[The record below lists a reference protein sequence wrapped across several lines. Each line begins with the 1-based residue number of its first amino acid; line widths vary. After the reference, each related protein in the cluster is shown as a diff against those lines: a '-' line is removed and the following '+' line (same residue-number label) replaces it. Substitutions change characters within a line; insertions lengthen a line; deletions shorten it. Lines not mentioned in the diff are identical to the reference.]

1 MRTAA
6 RWSPLDRKGVSEVA
20 AKLTPAEVL
29 ADLIAEGVRR
39 RQGGVGVLVRD
50 VPAPDPNRLLQALA
64 SLRNEGF
71 ELRIAYLRE
80 GGQAAATGAGF
91 TDGLFS
97 TEIEQAER
105 WRNERDL
112 DALIVVIAHGDE
124 AKLSSLED
132 FSAITSRELKAILV
146 RRALGEE
153 AGQSEVQSRWW
164 RHLDADDSVGL
175 GPLIDYYTALAG
187 KSGHDFL
194 DASSREIY
202 HLGLLPDPEFFNDP
216 HEGAV
221 QRRLDRNRELSSR
234 LQMLNA
240 QDRRRITEVLKA
252 ETDDDARKALQEALS
267 QLDRTRLE
275 GGANKAIS
283 FQAADRLVRARVKKP
298 KEDPPKRPP
307 TEKVTKVAAEALI
320 DEDRAEDVATIVDNL
335 KAQLNTLDEGK
346 LRPETIRT
354 KLPDGATE
362 AVTTARLDLLNLLGK
377 VLGEDTYG
385 GLIEVDAPELE
396 SALRRFD
403 VEQHLVAR
411 WQGDRIEEYLHHFAD
426 DEAGVA
432 LGQRFA
438 AYVDARKDVLPWIRT
453 LAVEPLAVAAHR
465 PTRSVLLTFI
475 AAYEALN
482 DTLRNSFETLYQRFG
497 QDANE
502 LLGHLLLLETIVI
515 RIDDRTYAIA
525 APTHPLFLWHYARYA
540 EIVDAQRDR
549 LDGRDRVLVAQAA
562 ERLPFFLTSIF
573 IPSTAVS
580 NEANLIYLSRLG
592 PLPYFG
598 RETEG
603 GASND
608 GLASIRALVEAQL
621 ALEPH
626 SQQGYRLG
634 LVDPPDA
641 GSYLTMLADL
651 AEDGKLSG
659 AHLTI
664 YRHPRSTSGVEL
676 RLDEAEE
683 DRIARVFRAITP
695 HRLFTFEIRALPR
708 QELGPPEDEVHH
720 LVVAFDQGTGQMNP
734 ARAALHPIQP
744 LAVPRR
750 IAYREIHKTVELE
763 PASGGPFQDYNNLV
777 RRLAPVGTS
786 YLAVHQQKK
795 LREGLHAIA
804 SRVPWMAVA
813 DRQVDRDLRIGELRI
828 MTARDGERD
837 VAGFARSTI
846 PFRRSLRDV
855 VREYNAYISVTDLDD
870 LLEQLSDLLDAGIL
884 NLRPDASG
892 KTNFNRIKG
901 LLGTLLAARWF
912 RKTGDEATRLLV
924 SLDGAEARRWLHLSD
939 DPLRADLV
947 GFTWTNDHCT
957 VSVIEVKAVQ
967 AKGVEY
973 AVKGGVASGPAID
986 QMLSTR
992 RLLEQVFVANRDD
1005 ELITTPARREILRE
1019 HLYRELTKGTYTADE
1034 RKLWADRLQRL
1045 LDGTVSTDL
1054 RCHLIDV
1061 RLGVDSA
1068 SLKDMKVVANEGE
1081 GAFPVEI
1088 TELNER
1094 QIEALIPIEPEPEP
1108 EHEEVSTDE
1117 TSPDLPSHLD
1127 EVPASSPEA
1136 AAQSHEP
1143 DHDVRDSAALERTRE
1158 PGASAPDR
1166 PRALLG
1172 TAPGEYGKPRQIWF
1186 DPAAPDDRLPNPH
1199 LMITGET
1206 GSGKTQAT
1214 KAILADMRPFKVP
1227 ALILD
1232 FKDDYSELLY
1242 AGTEGL
1248 NVYDPSDQSLPFNPL
1263 APSVDPRS
1271 GRVNPTHH
1279 LHQLT
1284 DIIKRIYRLGDQQ
1297 AYRLREAMK
1306 AAYEAAGVPMRAF
1319 VPDADQTYPAF
1330 EAVQDVLREDKD
1342 NQALLGRMSPIFD
1355 LGLFSSD
1362 ARVADFASIM
1372 EQSTVIRL
1380 AQLPGDEV
1388 KNSVAEFFLMALYNY
1403 LIRQPQSH
1411 RLARLA
1417 VLDEAWRLVESP
1429 FLEPLMREGRA
1440 FGLGVIIAS
1449 QFPADLPSAVA
1460 GSTATKIYF
1469 SQTNVEQIRDI
1480 QRTILGK
1487 TSGADADHLASIMR
1501 GLPPLTCVLYS
1512 KQFPRFVRVTV
1523 NPYFERSAGGL
1534 SNGPSA

>member
-1 MRTAA
+1 M
-6 RWSPLDRKGVSEVA
+6 GVT
-20 AKLTPAEVL
+20 LTPAEVL

-39 RQGGVGVLVRD
+39 HKGAVGVLVRD

-64 SLRNEGF
+64 ALGQEGF

-80 GGQAAATGAGF
+80 GGQAAADGAGF
-91 TDGLFS
+91 NAGRFS
-97 TEIEQAER
+97 IEIEQAER

-132 FSAITSRELKAILV
+132 FGTITSRDLKAILV

-164 RHLDADDSVGL
+164 RHLDADDSIGL
-175 GPLIDYYTALAG
+175 GPLIDYYTALSG

-194 DASSREIY
+194 DASSREIH

-221 QRRLDRNRELSSR
+221 LRRLERNRELSAR

-240 QDRRRITEVLKA
+240 QDRRRITDVLQA
-252 ETDDDARKALQEALS
+252 ETDEDECKTLQEALS
-267 QLDRTRLE
+267 QVDRTRFE
-275 GGANKAIS
+275 GGAGNSIS
-283 FQAADRLVRARVKKP
+283 FQAADRLVRARIKKP
-298 KEDPPKRPP
+298 PKPDEPKRPP
-307 TEKVTKVAAEALI
+307 TEKVVRVAAEALI
-320 DEDRAEDVATIVDNL
+320 DEDRAEDVACIVENL
-335 KAQLNTLDEGK
+335 QTQLNALDEGK

-354 KLPDGATE
+354 KLPDGVTE
-362 AVTTARLDLLNLLGK
+362 AITTARLDLLNLLGK

-385 GLIEVDAPELE
+385 GLIEVDAPDLE

-411 WQGDRIEEYLHHFAD
+411 WQGDRIDEYLHHFTD

-432 LGQRFA
+432 LARQFA
-438 AYVDARKDVLPWIRT
+438 AFVEARKAVLPWIRT
-453 LAVEPLAVAAHR
+453 LAVEPLAVAAHP
-465 PTRSVLLTFI
+465 PTRAVLLAFI

-482 DTLRNSFETLYQRFG
+482 HALRTLFETLYERFG
-497 QDANE
+497 QDAIE

-540 EIVDAQRDR
+540 QIVDAQRDR
-549 LDGRDRVLVAQAA
+549 LDDRDRSLVAQAA

-580 NEANLIYLSRLG
+580 SEANLIYLSRLG

-603 GASND
+603 GASDD
-608 GLASIRALVEAQL
+608 GLASIQSLVEAQL

-634 LVDPPDA
+634 LIDPPDA

-651 AEDGKLSG
+651 ADEGKLNG
-659 AHLTI
+659 AHLTV
-664 YRHPRSTSGVEL
+664 YRHPRSKRGVEL

-695 HRLFTFEIRALPR
+695 NRLFTFEIRELPR
-708 QELGPPEDEVHH
+708 QQLGPPEDDVHH
-720 LVVAFDQGTGQMNP
+720 LVVAFDQSTGQMNP

-786 YLAVHQQKK
+786 YLAVHQQTK
-795 LREGLHAIA
+795 LREGFHAIA
-804 SRVPWMAVA
+804 SRVPWAAVA
-813 DRQVDRDLRIGELRI
+813 DRQVDRDLRVGALRI

-837 VAGFARSTI
+837 VAGFARSSI
-846 PFRRSLRDV
+846 PFRRPLRDV
-855 VREYNAYISVTDLDD
+855 VREFNAFISTSDLDD

-912 RKTGDEATRLLV
+912 RTNGDEATRLLV
-924 SLDGAEARRWLHLSD
+924 SLDGTEARRWLHLSD

-973 AVKGGVASGPAID
+973 SVKGGVASGPAIE

-992 RLLEQVFVANRDD
+992 RLLGHVFVADRDE

-1019 HLYRELTKGTYTADE
+1019 HLYRELTKGSYTAEE

-1045 LDGTVSTDL
+1045 LDGAITTDL

-1068 SLKDMKVVANEGE
+1068 SLKDMRAVAHDGD
-1081 GAFPVEI
+1081 AAIPVEI

-1094 QIEALIPIEPEPEP
+1094 QIEALVPSEPEPEEAP
-1108 EHEEVSTDE
+1108 AEEAPGDE
-1117 TSPDLPSHLD
+1117 TGGEPPAASEEPATTSQHRASLGPGP
-1127 EVPASSPEA
+1127 EVQRRPV
-1136 AAQSHEP
+1136 AQAP
-1143 DHDVRDSAALERTRE
+1143 VRE
-1158 PGASAPDR
+1158 PVETAPDR

-1172 TAPGEYGKPRQIWF
+1172 AAPGEYGKARQVWF
-1186 DPAAPDDRLPNPH
+1186 DPAAPEDRLPNPH

-1214 KAILADMRPFKVP
+1214 KAILAEMRPYKVP

-1232 FKDDYSELLY
+1232 FKDDYSDTAY
-1242 AGTEGL
+1242 AQTEDL
-1248 NVYDPSDQSLPFNPL
+1248 SVYDPGDQSLPFNPL

-1306 AAYEAAGVPMRAF
+1306 AAYEAASVPMRAF
-1319 VPDADQTYPAF
+1319 VPDAEQTYPAF
-1330 EAVQDVLREDKD
+1330 EAVQDVLKEDKE

-1355 LGLFSSD
+1355 LGLFSSN
-1362 ARVADFASIM
+1362 ARVADFDTVM
-1372 EQSTVIRL
+1372 GKSTVIRL

-1411 RLARLA
+1411 QLARFA

-1440 FGLGVIIAS
+1440 FGLGVVIAS
-1449 QFPADLPSAVA
+1449 QFPTDLPTTVA
-1460 GSTATKIYF
+1460 GSTATKMYF
-1469 SQTNVEQIRDI
+1469 SQTSVDQIREI

-1487 TSGADADHLASIMR
+1487 TSGPEADHLAGLMR

-1512 KQFPRFVRVTV
+1512 KQFPRFVRVTI
-1523 NPYFERSAGGL
+1523 NPYFERRT
-1534 SNGPSA
+1534 

>member
-1 MRTAA
+1 MSVGA
-6 RWSPLDRKGVSEVA
+6 R
-20 AKLTPAEVL
+20 
-29 ADLIAEGVRR
+29 
-39 RQGGVGVLVRD
+39 
-50 VPAPDPNRLLQALA
+50 APSASSFETCPRPIQDRLLRALA
-64 SLRNEGF
+64 ALRDEGIL
-71 ELRIAYLRE
+71 LRIAYLRE
-80 GGQAAATGAGF
+80 GGQAAATAAGF
-91 TDGLFS
+91 NGDDFS
-97 TEIEQAER
+97 TEVEQAER
-105 WRNERDL
+105 WRNDRGL
-112 DALIVVIAHGDE
+112 KALIVVVAHGDE
-124 AKLSSLED
+124 AKLSSLQD
-132 FSAITSRELKAILV
+132 FSAITSRELKDILV
-146 RRALGEE
+146 SRALGEE

-164 RHLDADDSVGL
+164 RLLKVDDSVGL
-175 GPLIDYYTALAG
+175 APLIDYYTALAG
-187 KSGHDFL
+187 KTGHDYL
-194 DASSREIY
+194 DASSREIA
-202 HLGLLPDPEFFNDP
+202 HLGLLPDHEFFNDP
-216 HEGAV
+216 HDAAV
-221 QRRLDRNRELSSR
+221 KRRMERNRDLSTR

-240 QDRRRITEVLKA
+240 QDRRRITDVLQA
-252 ETDDDARKALQEALS
+252 EKDDDARKALQEALS
-267 QLDRTRLE
+267 QLDRTRVE
-275 GGANKAIS
+275 GGGGSTAVS
-283 FQAADRLVRARVKKP
+283 FQAADRLVRARTKKP
-298 KEDPPKRPP
+298 KPNGSKRPP
-307 TEKVTKVAAEALI
+307 TEKVAKVAADALV
-320 DEDRAEDVATIVDNL
+320 DEDRAEDVTAIVENL
-335 KAQLNTLDEGK
+335 QTQLNALDEGK

-354 KLPDGATE
+354 KLPDGTTE

-385 GLIEVDAPELE
+385 GLIEIDAPDLE

-411 WQGDRIEEYLHHFAD
+411 WHGDRIGEFLTHLAS
-426 DEAGVA
+426 DEAGAA
-432 LGQRFA
+432 LSQRFA
-438 AYVDARKDVLPWIRT
+438 AYVDARDAVLPWMRT
-453 LAVEPLAVAAHR
+453 LAVEPLAVAAHP
-465 PTRSVLLTFI
+465 PTREVVLAFI

-482 DTLRNSFETLYQRFG
+482 ATLRDKFETLYQRFG

-502 LLGHLLLLETIVI
+502 VLGHLLLLETVVLQVE
-515 RIDDRTYAIA
+515 DRTYAIA
-525 APTHPLFLWHYARYA
+525 APTHPLYLWHYARYA
-540 EIVDAQRDR
+540 QIVDGQRERLDDRDR
-549 LDGRDRVLVAQAA
+549 KLVARAA
-562 ERLPFFLTSIF
+562 ERLPFFLTSMF
-573 IPSTAVS
+573 VPSTAVS
-580 NEANLIYLSRLG
+580 AETILMYLSRLG

-598 RETEG
+598 RDTEG
-603 GASND
+603 GASDD
-608 GLASIRALVEAQL
+608 GLASVRALVEAQL

-626 SQQGYRLG
+626 SQRGYRLA

-641 GSYLTMLADL
+641 GAYLSMLADL
-651 AEDGKLSG
+651 ANERKLTG
-659 AHLTI
+659 GHLTV
-664 YRHPRSTSGVEL
+664 YRHPRLKVGVEL

-695 HRLFTFEIRALPR
+695 HRLFTFEVRDLPR
-708 QELGPPEDEVHH
+708 QELGPPEENLHH
-720 LVVAFDQGTGQMNP
+720 LVVAFDQSTGQMNP

-763 PASGGPFQDYNNLV
+763 PASGGPFEDYHNLV
-777 RRLAPVGTS
+777 RRLAPAGTS

-795 LREGLHAIA
+795 LREALHGIA
-804 SRVPWMAVA
+804 TRVPWTAIA
-813 DRQVDRDLRIGELRI
+813 DRQVDRDLSIGTLRI

-837 VAGFARSTI
+837 VAGFARSTV
-846 PFRRSLRDV
+846 PFRRPLRDV
-855 VREYNAYISVTDLDD
+855 VREYNAYISNEDLDD
-870 LLEQLSDLLDAGIL
+870 LLNQLTDLLDAGIL

-901 LLGTLLAARWF
+901 LLGTLIAARWF
-912 RKTGDEATRLLV
+912 RTSGDDTTRLLV

-957 VSVIEVKAVQ
+957 VSVVEVKAVQ
-967 AKGVEY
+967 AKGTEY
-973 AVKGGVASGPAID
+973 AVEGGVATGPAID

-992 RLLEQVFVANRDD
+992 RLLGSVFAVNRDD

-1019 HLYRELTKGTYTADE
+1019 HLYRELTKGAYTAEE
-1034 RKLWADRLQRL
+1034 RKLWADRTQRL
-1045 LDGTVSTDL
+1045 LDGSVTTDL

-1068 SLKDMKVVANEGE
+1068 SLKDMNVAAHEGE
-1081 GAFPVEI
+1081 TVVPVEI

-1094 QIEALIPIEPEPEP
+1094 QIEVLIPSEPPEPEP
-1108 EHEEVSTDE
+1108 DAEEGADPE
-1117 TSPDLPSHLD
+1117 PPAEPPEPPDGPAEPPPTS
-1127 EVPASSPEA
+1127 
-1136 AAQSHEP
+1136 
-1143 DHDVRDSAALERTRE
+1143 
-1158 PGASAPDR
+1158 PGASTGTAPAQPSAEPTATEPEPTSPALAR
-1166 PRALLG
+1166 PRAVLG
-1172 TAPGEYGKPRQIWF
+1172 TAPGEYGKTRQVWF
-1186 DPAAPDDRLPNPH
+1186 DPQAPDDRLPNPH

-1214 KAILADMRPFKVP
+1214 KAILADMRPFDVP

-1232 FKDDYSELLY
+1232 FKDDYSESAY
-1242 AGTEGL
+1242 AETEGFQ
-1248 NVYDPSDQSLPFNPL
+1248 VYDPSDQSLPFNPL
-1263 APSVDPRS
+1263 APAIDPRG

-1306 AAYEAAGVPMRAF
+1306 SVYEKAGVPTRAF
-1319 VPDADQTYPAF
+1319 APEAGQLYPAF
-1330 EAVQDVLREDKD
+1330 DAVQEELREDKD

-1355 LGLFSSD
+1355 LELFSSG
-1362 ARVADFASIM
+1362 AQVTDFASVV

-1411 RLARLA
+1411 KLARLA

-1440 FGLGVIIAS
+1440 FGLGVVVAS
-1449 QFPADLPSAVA
+1449 QFPTDLPTPVA
-1460 GSTATKIYF
+1460 GSTATKLYF

-1512 KQFPRFVRVTV
+1512 KQFPRFVRVTI
-1523 NPYFERSAGGL
+1523 NPYFERRS
-1534 SNGPSA
+1534 